1 MMRLVEAAAQLL
13 NLVVWG
19 SRPKKTGY
27 FMTSCKKG
35 KEIALPKMTEVHSMT
50 TKTVYQVLY
59 VEATIVKSLVSGTMR
74 RMIVVKNQLKFRE
87 KIFCVLSMEP
97 VKICLYLIVKFI

>member
-13 NLVVWG
+13 NLVVW
-19 SRPKKTGY
+19 
-27 FMTSCKKG
+27 G

-97 VKICLYLIVKFI
+97 VKIFDEIS